1 MGSKQC
7 RASRK
12 HKKSQKKVDDVVTRN
27 YSEPVKIKTTMK
39 TTKYTITKSEPMVLR
54 EVAVAADM
62 GEIINVRS
70 AKTHLSALL
79 ELVAG
84 GREITITNQGKAKAK
99 LIPVTESKGRKTFQ
113 GMGDFL
119 RRQPVHGGPSAEELI
134 REDRD
139 GRGW

>member
-1 MGSKQC
+1 MK
-7 RASRK
+7 R
-12 HKKSQKKVDDVVTRN
+12 
-27 YSEPVKIKTTMK
+27 K
-39 TTKYTITKSEPMVLR
+39 TTKSTLAKSEPMALR
-54 EVAVAADM
+54 ETAIAPGI

-84 GREITITNQGKAKAK
+84 GHEITITSDGKPKAK
-99 LIPVTESKGRKTFQ
+99 LIPAKEAEGRGTFQ

-119 RRQPVHGGPSAEELI
+119 LRQPVHGGPSAEELV

-139 GRGW
+139 ARGW